1 MNDPDRGDWPGGQ
14 ARGTGHVTKKL
25 DGDAARVLAAR
36 LGVELDEPAA
46 RDAAQSMAG
55 LLEAADAHMR
65 AIPFEAEPGSYP
77 AAQRRSRR

>member
-1 MNDPDRGDWPGGQ
+1 M
-14 ARGTGHVTKKL
+14 TTKL
-25 DGDAARVLAAR
+25 DAAAARVLAAR
-36 LGVELDEPAA
+36 LGVELDETAA

-55 LLEAADAHMR
+55 LLEAADAPMR

>member
-1 MNDPDRGDWPGGQ
+1 MS
-14 ARGTGHVTKKL
+14 TKL
-25 DGDAARVLAAR
+25 DAGAARILAAR
-36 LGVELDEPAA
+36 LGVELSETAA

-65 AIPFEAEPGSYP
+65 AIPFEAEPGAYP